1 MTKLDI
7 MTPAGII
14 LAIALIVYGILS
26 GGTIASFIDV
36 GSLAITVGGTFA
48 AIFIAYPLSEVK
60 KIPTFFALSMKED
73 VISKVDIIT
82 MFSDFSKKARREG
95 LLSLEDSMASVEDKF
110 LKKGMQMV
118 IDGVEPE
125 NIKDILELELQKIE
139 DRHRIG
145 SDMFNKLGSFAPGFG
160 MIGTLIG
167 LINMLVKLD
176 DPSTISSGMAT
187 ALITT
192 LYGSLIAN
200 VVFLP
205 IANKLKHKTEV
216 EIETKELM
224 IEGILAVQSGVNPRI
239 IEETLITYLPPK
251 ERELLNRNDNNGEVD
266 NG

>member
-1 MTKLDI
+1 MSKLDI
-7 MTPAGII
+7 MTPVGLI
-14 LAIALIVYGILS
+14 LAIGLILYGILS
-26 GGTIASFIDV
+26 GGTISSFIDV

-48 AIFIAYPLSEVK
+48 AIFISYPLNEVK
-60 KIPTFFALSMKED
+60 KIPTFIALAMKED

-82 MFSDFSKKARREG
+82 MFSDFSKRARREG
-95 LLSLEDSMASVEDKF
+95 LLSLEDSMANVEDKF

-118 IDGVEPE
+118 IDGVEPD
-125 NIKDILELELQKIE
+125 NIKDILELEIAKLE

-145 SDMFNKLGSFAPGFG
+145 VAMFNKLGSFAPGFG

-176 DPSTISSGMAT
+176 DPSTITSGMAT

-200 VVFLP
+200 VLFLP
-205 IANKLKHKTEV
+205 IAGKLNHKTEV
-216 EIETKELM
+216 EIEIKELM

-239 IEETLITYLPPK
+239 IEETLVTYLPPK
-251 ERELLNRNDNNGEVD
+251 ERELINSNSNDGEVD

>member
-7 MTPAGII
+7 MTPVGLI
-14 LAIALIVYGILS
+14 LAVGLILYGILS
-26 GGTIASFIDV
+26 GGTLASFIDV

-60 KIPTFFALSMKED
+60 KIPTFIALAMKED
-73 VISKVDIIT
+73 VISKVDIIE

-95 LLSLEDSMASVEDKF
+95 LLSLEDSMADVEDKF

-125 NIKDILELELQKIE
+125 NIKDILELEIQKIE

-145 SDMFNKLGSFAPGFG
+145 SSMFNKLATFAPGFG

-167 LINMLVKLD
+167 LINMLVKLGN
-176 DPSTISSGMAT
+176 DPSEITSGMAT

-205 IANKLKHKTEV
+205 IASKLNHKTEV
-216 EIETKELM
+216 EIEIKELM

-239 IEETLITYLPPK
+239 IEETLVTYLPPK
-251 ERELLNRNDNNGEVD
+251 ERELISNNNGEVD

>member
-7 MTPAGII
+7 MTPVGLI
-14 LAIALIVYGILS
+14 LAVGLILYGILS
-26 GGTIASFIDV
+26 GGTLASFIDV

-60 KIPTFFALSMKED
+60 KIPTFIALAMKED
-73 VISKVDIIT
+73 VISKVDIIE

-95 LLSLEDSMASVEDKF
+95 LLSLEDSMADVEDKF

-125 NIKDILELELQKIE
+125 NIKDILELEIQKIE

-145 SDMFNKLGSFAPGFG
+145 SSMFNKLATFAPGFG

-200 VVFLP
+200 VLFLP
-205 IANKLKHKTEV
+205 IANKLNHKTEI
-216 EIETKELM
+216 EIEAKELM

-251 ERELLNRNDNNGEVD
+251 ERELISNNSGDVD

>member
-7 MTPAGII
+7 MTPVGLI
-14 LAIALIVYGILS
+14 LAVGLILYGILS
-26 GGTIASFIDV
+26 GGTLASFIDV

-60 KIPTFFALSMKED
+60 KIPTFIALAMKED
-73 VISKVDIIT
+73 VISKVDIIE

-95 LLSLEDSMASVEDKF
+95 LLSLEDSMADVEDKF

-125 NIKDILELELQKIE
+125 NIKDILELEIQKIE

-145 SDMFNKLGSFAPGFG
+145 SSMFNKLATFAPGFG

-200 VVFLP
+200 VLFLP
-205 IANKLKHKTEV
+205 IANKLNHKTEI
-216 EIETKELM
+216 EIEAKELM

-251 ERELLNRNDNNGEVD
+251 ERELIANNSGDVD

>member
-1 MTKLDI
+1 MSKLDI
-7 MTPAGII
+7 MTPVGLI
-14 LAIALIVYGILS
+14 LAIGLILYGILS
-26 GGTIASFIDV
+26 GGTISSFIDV

-60 KIPTFFALSMKED
+60 KIPTFIALAMKED
-73 VISKVDIIT
+73 VISKVDIIE

-95 LLSLEDSMASVEDKF
+95 LLSLEDSMADVEDKF

-125 NIKDILELELQKIE
+125 NIKDILELEIQKIE

-145 SDMFNKLGSFAPGFG
+145 SSMFNKLATFAPGFG

-200 VVFLP
+200 VLFLP
-205 IANKLKHKTEV
+205 IANKLNHKTEI
-216 EIETKELM
+216 EIEAKELM

-251 ERELLNRNDNNGEVD
+251 ERELIANNSGDVD

>member
-7 MTPAGII
+7 MTPVGLI
-14 LAIALIVYGILS
+14 LAVGLMLYGILS
-26 GGTIASFIDV
+26 GGTLASFIDV

-60 KIPTFFALSMKED
+60 KIPTFIALAMKED
-73 VISKVDIIT
+73 VISKVDIIE

-95 LLSLEDSMASVEDKF
+95 LLSLEDSMADVEDKF

-125 NIKDILELELQKIE
+125 NIKDILELEIQKIE

-145 SDMFNKLGSFAPGFG
+145 SSMFNKLATFAPGFG

-200 VVFLP
+200 VLFLP
-205 IANKLKHKTEV
+205 IANKLNHKTEI
-216 EIETKELM
+216 EIEAKELM

-251 ERELLNRNDNNGEVD
+251 ERELIANNSGDVD

>member
-7 MTPAGII
+7 MTPVGLI
-14 LAIALIVYGILS
+14 LAVGLMLYGILS
-26 GGTIASFIDV
+26 GGTLASFIDV

-60 KIPTFFALSMKED
+60 KIPTFIALAMKED
-73 VISKVDIIT
+73 VISKVDIIE

-95 LLSLEDSMASVEDKF
+95 LLSLEDSMADVKDTF

-125 NIKDILELELQKIE
+125 NIKDILELEIQKIE

-145 SDMFNKLGSFAPGFG
+145 SSMFNKLATFAPGFG

-200 VVFLP
+200 VLFLP
-205 IANKLKHKTEV
+205 IANKLNHKTEI
-216 EIETKELM
+216 EIEAKELM

-251 ERELLNRNDNNGEVD
+251 ERELIANNSGDVD

>member
-7 MTPAGII
+7 MTPAGLI
-14 LAIALIVYGILS
+14 LAIGLIVYGILS
-26 GGTIASFIDV
+26 GGTISSFIDV

-60 KIPTFFALSMKED
+60 KIPTLFALSMKED
-73 VISKVDIIT
+73 VVSKVDVIT

-95 LLSLEDSMASVEDKF
+95 LLSLEDSMDSVEDKF

-125 NIKDILELELQKIE
+125 NIKDILELEIQKIE
-139 DRHRIG
+139 DRHSVGVAI
-145 SDMFNKLGSFAPGFG
+145 FNKLGAFAPGFG

-200 VVFLP
+200 IVFLP
-205 IANKLKHKTEV
+205 IASKLNHKTEV
-216 EIETKELM
+216 EIEIKELM

-251 ERELLNRNDNNGEVD
+251 ERALINENSNGDEI
-266 NG
+266 NIG

>member
-7 MTPAGII
+7 MTPVGLI
-14 LAIALIVYGILS
+14 LAVGLILYGILS
-26 GGTIASFIDV
+26 GGTLASFIDV

-60 KIPTFFALSMKED
+60 KIPTFIALAMKED
-73 VISKVDIIT
+73 VISKVDIIE

-95 LLSLEDSMASVEDKF
+95 LLSLEDSMADVEDKF

-125 NIKDILELELQKIE
+125 NIKDILELEIQKIE
-139 DRHRIG
+139 DRHIIG
-145 SDMFNKLGSFAPGFG
+145 SSMFNKLATFAPGFG

-200 VVFLP
+200 VLFLP
-205 IANKLKHKTEV
+205 IANKLNHKTEI
-216 EIETKELM
+216 EIEAKELM

-251 ERELLNRNDNNGEVD
+251 ERELIANNSGDVD